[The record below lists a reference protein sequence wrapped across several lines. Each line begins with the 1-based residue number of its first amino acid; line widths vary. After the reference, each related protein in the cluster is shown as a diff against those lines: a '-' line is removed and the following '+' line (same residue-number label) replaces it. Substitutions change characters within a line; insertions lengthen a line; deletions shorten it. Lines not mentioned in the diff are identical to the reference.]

1 MRPPYSFGISQEDER
16 TEAAALDLPGG
27 RVLSIASAGD
37 MALSLLAL
45 GADRVV
51 ATDIDLGQVCLGELK
66 LATVRVLDREDAIR
80 FLGFLPAS
88 SRDRARWLALILPHL
103 PGPARDFWN
112 RHRRDAFRGAIWS
125 GRYER
130 YLRVLRALLT
140 PLAGRAFRRL
150 TESAT
155 PDEQARVY
163 AAAFDRPVMRAA
175 FRVAFAPR
183 LYARRGLDPQGLQHR
198 PDTSS
203 LGGQFFDRFRATCL
217 GSPARLNPLLQLHVL
232 GRVRDRDVVP
242 EYLTARGF
250 RAVRE
255 RCGRVSFVHAAVSD
269 HLAASARGAYDRF
282 HLSNVPDWLTVRG
295 FDELLALIAD
305 RAARPTRLVWRSL
318 HVNHALP
325 DSVRARICVDSA
337 RGDVLQ
343 ARDRFPI
350 YRISAAAIDT

>member
-1 MRPPYSFGISQEDER
+1 MRPLYSFGISQEDER
-16 TEAAALDLPGG
+16 TEAAALGLPGG

-37 MALSLLAL
+37 MALSLVAL

-51 ATDIDLGQVCLGELK
+51 ATDIDLGQVHLGELK
-66 LATVRVLDREDAIR
+66 LAAVRVLDREDAIR
-80 FLGFLPAS
+80 FLGFLPARR
-88 SRDRARWLALILPHL
+88 RDRARWISVVLPHL
-103 PGPARDFWN
+103 PEPAREFWK
-112 RHRRDAFRGAIWS
+112 RHLRDALRGAIWA

-130 YLRVLRALLT
+130 YLRVLRAALT

-163 AAAFDRPVMRAA
+163 AAAFDRPVVRAV

-183 LYARRGLDPQGLQHR
+183 LYARRGLDPRALQHR
-198 PDTSS
+198 LDTSS

-232 GRVRDRDVVP
+232 GRVCEVDVVP

-255 RCGRVSFVHAAVSD
+255 GWNRVSFVHAAVFD
-269 HLAASARGAYDRF
+269 HLASSEPGAYDRF
-282 HLSNVPDWLTVRG
+282 HLSNLPDWLPARA
-295 FDELLALIAD
+295 FDQLLALIAD
-305 RAARPTRLVWRSL
+305 RAATPARLVWRSL

-325 DSVRARICVDSA
+325 DSLCARIRVNRA
-337 RGDVLQ
+337 LGEELQ